1 MIGFIIFL
9 LLLFSFYTGARRATA
24 LQLLY
29 TVGCILSFFL
39 AMALYESWGEKIELY
54 VPYLSVTPETE
65 MVYYSQELSFD
76 LDKAYYAA
84 VAFVGWLIFGWLLT
98 KFIMIFVRSL
108 RFKRLLEDDWLVAGI
123 LNTVLMYITILI
135 ALKVL
140 TMIPVEGIQNIFTRS
155 FTADFIV
162 DKTPLL
168 SNMFDR
174 LWITN
179 IL

>member
-29 TVGCILSFFL
+29 TVGCVLSFFL
-39 AMALYESWGEKIELY
+39 ALALYESWGEKIELY
-54 VPYLSVTPETE
+54 VPYLSVSPESE
-65 MVYYSQELSFD
+65 MVYYSQEMSLD
-76 LDKAYYAA
+76 LDQAYYAA
-84 VAFVGWLIFGWLLT
+84 VAFIGWLVFGWLLT
-98 KFIMIFVRSL
+98 KFVMVFVRSL

-123 LNTVLMYITILI
+123 LNTILMYITILI
-135 ALKVL
+135 VLKVL
-140 TMIPVEGIQNIFTRS
+140 TMIPVEGIQDLFARS
-155 FTADFIV
+155 FTADLIV
-162 DKTPLL
+162 DKTPFL